1 MQIYGPLFLKGALT
15 TIGVAFVWVIAGTLL
30 GILVALLRL
39 STNKI
44 ISSIAYFY
52 IQVSRGTPALLQVFI
67 FYFGLSTLMKIPA
80 IHIWDI
86 NIARLIPGCIA
97 LSINSSAYV
106 AEIIRSG
113 INAVDSGQMKACYS
127 LGLDRRTTMKE
138 IILPHVIRNVLSALG
153 NEFVSMIKETS
164 LLSVIAVSEL
174 MFVADTVKAATYRT
188 MESLLIAA
196 VIYFIITWSVSWL
209 VSRFEKRLA
218 RSSKI

>member
-1 MQIYGPLFLKGALT
+1 M
-15 TIGVAFVWVIAGTLL
+15 
-30 GILVALLRL
+30 
-39 STNKI
+39 
-44 ISSIAYFY
+44 
-52 IQVSRGTPALLQVFI
+52 
-67 FYFGLSTLMKIPA
+67 
-80 IHIWDI
+80 
-86 NIARLIPGCIA
+86 
-97 LSINSSAYV
+97 
-106 AEIIRSG
+106 
-113 INAVDSGQMKACYS
+113 
-127 LGLDRRTTMKE
+127 
-138 IILPHVIRNVLSALG
+138 RNVLSALG